1 MIDMKHKETIENAI
15 QANRERKFFAQ
26 YPEHPKA
33 YGEESPANG
42 LNDYKSQLGKPF
54 DQLMQDA
61 EEAWKGEEVSPYTG
75 EALGITYPVFAVD
88 SLIANAQASA
98 RSWKK
103 AGIDTRCDL
112 LIDALENIKNR
123 FFEIAYATMHT
134 TGQSFMMSFQA
145 SGPHANDRALEA
157 IAMAYQE
164 QTRFDNHVKWVKPMG
179 KFEVVL
185 EKTFNPIP
193 KGINLVIGCSTFPTW
208 NSVPGIFAGLATGNP
223 VIVKPHPGSVYP
235 IAVVVAEI
243 QKVLANAGLDSN
255 TVQLAADVS
264 DQLITKDLAEHDA
277 VKIIDYTGGSAF
289 GDYVE
294 GLKGKTVF
302 TEKAGVNTVI
312 LDSVKDL
319 NAVTQNLA
327 FAVSLYSGQMCTAPQ
342 NFFIPASGVKEGE
355 NLIPYAEVVDRLTKA
370 ITGLVNHPKMGAGT
384 LGAVQNELTVK
395 RTADA
400 KNIDGNVLVEAG
412 SIENP
417 DFQNARICTPTVV
430 EIEADKNIFAK
441 EWFGPVS
448 LIIKTNDTAHSL
460 ELAAGLAYQKGALT
474 CAAYTT
480 DTDMEQ
486 SIYETMEDVFVPVSM
501 NLTGFIWVNQHAA
514 FSDFHGTG
522 GNPAGTASFTD
533 PNFVN
538 RRFVWVGHRKVN

>member
-1 MIDMKHKETIENAI
+1 MKYNEIINNAI
-15 QANRERKFFAQ
+15 KANRERKFYAQ

-33 YGEESPANG
+33 YGEEIPANG
-42 LNDYKSQLGKPF
+42 LNAYKAQLGKPF
-54 DQLMQDA
+54 EELMQNKPA
-61 EEAWKGEEVSPYTG
+61 SMHGEEVSPYTA
-75 EALGITYPVFAVD
+75 EPLGITYPIFDVD
-88 SLIANAQASA
+88 LLIANSNDAA
-98 RSWKK
+98 RAWKN
-103 AGIDTRCDL
+103 AGIEKRCEL
-112 LIDALENIKNR
+112 LINALESIKNR

-157 IAMAYQE
+157 IVMAYQE
-164 QTRFDNHVKWVKPMG
+164 QTRFDHRVDWVKPMG
-179 KFEVVL
+179 KFNVEL

-223 VIVKPHPGSVYP
+223 IIVKPHPKSVYP

-243 QKVLANAGLDSN
+243 QKALSDAGMDPK
-255 TVQLAADVS
+255 TIQMAADSS
-264 DQLITKDLAEHDA
+264 DNLNAKELAEHDA
-277 VKIIDYTGGSAF
+277 VKIIDYTGGNTF

-294 GLKGKTVF
+294 SLNEKTVF
-302 TEKAGVNTVI
+302 SEKAGVNTVI

-327 FAVSLYSGQMCTAPQ
+327 FAISLYSGQMCTAPQ
-342 NFFIPASGVKEGE
+342 NFFIPKSGIKEGDTM
-355 NLIPYAEVVDRLTKA
+355 IPYNEVVERLAKA
-370 ITGLVNHPKMGAGT
+370 ISGLVNHPKMGAGT
-384 LGAVQNELTVK
+384 LGAVQNELTAK
-395 RTADA
+395 RA
-400 KNIDGNVLVEAG
+400 VEASGIKGHVLLETG

-417 DFQNARICTPTVV
+417 DFQNARVCTPTVV
-430 EIEADKNIFAK
+430 EIEPDENIFSH

-448 LIIKTNDTAHSL
+448 LIVKTRNSDHSL
-460 ELAAGLAYQKGALT
+460 ELATGLARRKGALT

-480 DTDMEQ
+480 DPEMEAL
-486 SIYETMEDVFVPVSM
+486 IYEQMEDVFVPVSM

-538 RRFVWVGHRKVN
+538 KRFVWVGHRKGK